1 MRFSPNVSFILDVL
15 AHNLVSVSSDSRAAH
30 MNGVAGLVLARQ
42 FEIGHRVILVVP
54 LSIQLVI
61 FASLLQT
68 LN

>member
-15 AHNLVSVSSDSRAAH
+15 AHNLVSVSSDSRATH
-30 MNGVAGLVLARQ
+30 MNGVAGLVLARR